1 MNFRIQ
7 GVVVPIVT
15 PFKPDG
21 TLKVEALP
29 ALVDF
34 LIECG
39 VAGLFVGGSTGEGP
53 LLTSEERKALCEA
66 TVAAVAGRCSVI
78 AQTGAPTTAESIELT
93 VHAHNAGADAAALIA
108 PYYYTHSVKA
118 LFRHF
123 AAVAEACEDL
133 PLYLYNF
140 PAVSNNWLRV
150 ELAQQLTECFPNIV
164 GIKDSSGALENLI
177 ACTRV
182 RNGQFNTFVGSDGL
196 ILAALAAGVDGTVSG
211 NANVVPEIV
220 VALHRAVASG
230 HLEEA
235 RRWQAQ
241 LDAARALMGDGGNLA
256 LYKALLARRG
266 VEVGSVRAPLLPVEE
281 EAVERCWHRLQALL
295 PKAER
300 G

>member
-1 MNFRIQ
+1 MNIRIQ

-21 TLKVEALP
+21 SLKVEALP
-29 ALVDF
+29 VLVDF
-34 LIECG
+34 LMEGG

-53 LLTSEERKALCEA
+53 LLASKERKVLCEA
-66 TVAAVAGRCSVI
+66 TVAAAAGRCPVI
-78 AQTGAPTTAESIELT
+78 VQTGAPTTTESIELA
-93 VHAHNAGADAAALIA
+93 VHARNAGADAAALIA
-108 PYYYTHSVKA
+108 PYYYTHSGEA

-123 AAVAEACEDL
+123 AAVAEACADF

-140 PAVSNNWLRV
+140 PAVSNNWLRI
-150 ELAQQLTECFPNIV
+150 ELVNRLAECFPNIV

-177 ACTRV
+177 ACSRV

-196 ILAALAAGVDGTVSG
+196 ILAALAAGIDGAVSG

-220 VALHRAVASG
+220 VALYRAVASG
-230 HLEEA
+230 DLEAA
-235 RRWQAQ
+235 RRWQAK
-241 LDAARALMGDGGNLA
+241 LDAARALMEDGGNLA

-266 VEVGSVRAPLLPVEE
+266 VEVGSVRAPLLPARE
-281 EAVERCWHRLQALL
+281 EAVEKCWGALQALL
-295 PKAER
+295 SEVEH